1 MKCPNCK
8 TEMEVS
14 GGVATC
20 PKCGARYKA
29 TEQTREHMTAPPTST
44 PFEATTSPPKA
55 NDLQDIKRRLAA
67 ADEVQGLK
75 EQIVAM
81 EEKQSLLERELAK
94 VRMEN
99 QSSGAVGIGKSGF
112 TATVFEL
119 FTEKLLLIWVSM
131 ITLGI
136 AYPWLKCHYE
146 SFKASRTYIKGRR
159 LVFNGRGGALAKKY
173 FLWAFLSAITFGI
186 FGIFAVDKIHKWVVE
201 HTHYDGNETAE
212 SSYNGKPGVTFL
224 FNLAGTIV
232 GVFTFGLVKT
242 FVICKKE
249 KYYSEHTLINGS
261 PVYFEGTGFGLLK
274 KQVLWG
280 ALTVATFGVFGL
292 WKDLQRRQWICSN
305 LSNDYADD
313 VSADSE
319 TPEEERARIE
329 EEKRKKEELALQK
342 ELKKMERQE
351 AKKKPVWKAN
361 NALFTIGTILIIP
374 LIIFLVLSF
383 VWGWI
388 YPETKIFVIC
398 LVLCS
403 FVITAL
409 MVGSIACSKKTKR
422 KVIMGFSIAI
432 LIISTASMCGGFYG
446 ASRISAYNTDPY
458 FYIMQED
465 GTYAISLKYYE
476 ESGIEKNGDM
486 YYAKKY
492 KQDSLGE
499 NIVIPSSYKG
509 VPVTAIADNGFN
521 VDTFIS
527 SKIKSITI
535 PNSVTSIG
543 DSAFS
548 GCTGLSS
555 ITIPDSVTSIGKS
568 AFYGCYRLTSVTI
581 GGSVTSIGSSAFS
594 GCTGLT
600 SVTIPDSVTSIGY
613 EAFYGC
619 TGLTSITI
627 PDSVTSIGDYAF
639 SGCTGLT
646 KIIGPSTVASTV
658 AKQCGSKSFEI
669 VITSGTSIG
678 DSAFYECT
686 GLTSITIPDSVT
698 SIGEGAFYNCTGL
711 TSVTIGDG
719 VTSIGNRAFYDCSGL
734 TSITIPDSVTSIG
747 VQAFLLCTG
756 LTNAT
761 IGNGVTS
768 IGNYAF
774 DGCYRLVEVYNK
786 STLSITAGSSDN
798 GKVAYYAKN
807 VYTNEGGSKLSTDEN
822 GYVIYTDGDEK
833 ILVAYHGTNTE
844 LILPLDI
851 TKIYQYAFYNC
862 KGLTSVTIPDSVTSI
877 GKEAFSGC
885 TGLTTVNWNATKC
898 TSAGSY
904 NYPIFN
910 GCSNLATVNIGDNV
924 KIIPSYA
931 FLGCTGLTSVTIPD
945 SVTSIGYEAFY
956 GCSGLTSVT
965 IGSGVTSIGNSAFYG
980 CYRLTSVT
988 IGSGVTSIGNYA
1000 FDDCYRLIEVYN
1012 KSTLSIT
1019 AGSSD
1024 NGKVAYYAKN
1034 VYTNEG
1040 GSKLSTDE
1048 NGYVIYTDGDEK
1060 ILVAYHG
1067 TNTELILPLDIT
1079 KIYQYA
1085 FYNCKG
1091 LTSVT
1096 IPDSVTS
1103 IGDYAFRNCTGLK
1116 SVTIGNSVT
1125 SIGYSAF
1132 YECYNLQ
1139 DIYITDIA
1147 AWCNI
1152 SGLGNLM
1159 RYDSS
1164 NKNLYINNE
1173 LASSI
1178 TIPDSVTSIGSN
1190 AFRSCTGLTS
1200 VTIPDSVTSIGG
1212 YAFYNTAWYNNQPDG
1227 LVYAGK
1233 VAYKYK
1239 GTMPSN
1245 TSIVLKEGT
1254 LGITA
1259 YAFSWCTG
1267 LTSITIPDSVTSIGN
1282 LAFRDCTGLTSVT
1295 IPDSVTSIGDE
1306 AFAGCTGLT
1315 SITIPDSVTSI
1326 GGWAFSGCTGL
1337 TSVAIGNGV
1346 TSIGSSAF
1354 SWCTGLTS
1362 ITFNGTKAQWK
1373 AISKGEDWKYNTG
1386 NYVVHCT
1393 DGDISKANS

>member
-877 GKEAFSGC
+877 G
-885 TGLTTVNWNATKC
+885 
-898 TSAGSY
+898 
-904 NYPIFN
+904 
-910 GCSNLATVNIGDNV
+910 
-924 KIIPSYA
+924 
-931 FLGCTGLTSVTIPD
+931 
-945 SVTSIGYEAFY
+945 
-956 GCSGLTSVT
+956 
-965 IGSGVTSIGNSAFYG
+965 
-980 CYRLTSVT
+980 
-988 IGSGVTSIGNYA
+988 
-1000 FDDCYRLIEVYN
+1000 
-1012 KSTLSIT
+1012 
-1019 AGSSD
+1019 
-1024 NGKVAYYAKN
+1024 
-1034 VYTNEG
+1034 
-1040 GSKLSTDE
+1040 
-1048 NGYVIYTDGDEK
+1048 
-1060 ILVAYHG
+1060 
-1067 TNTELILPLDIT
+1067 
-1079 KIYQYA
+1079 
-1085 FYNCKG
+1085 
-1091 LTSVT
+1091 
-1096 IPDSVTS
+1096 
-1103 IGDYAFRNCTGLK
+1103 DYAFRNCTGLK